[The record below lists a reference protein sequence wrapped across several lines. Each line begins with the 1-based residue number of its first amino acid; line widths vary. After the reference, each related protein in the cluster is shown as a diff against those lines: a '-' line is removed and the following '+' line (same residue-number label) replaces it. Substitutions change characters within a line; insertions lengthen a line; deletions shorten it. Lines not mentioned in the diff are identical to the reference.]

1 MRSPDEPLTLS
12 VAQAARATGLS
23 AHAIRRGVR
32 DGTLPSISIGR
43 LIRIPRLPLLR
54 LLGVEDNEVK
64 ACSYVAG
71 VRNHE
76 HVERRT

>member
-1 MRSPDEPLTLS
+1 MWPPDEPLTLS

-23 AHAIRRGVR
+23 QHAIRRGVR

-43 LIRIPRLPLLR
+43 LIRILRLPLLR

-64 ACSYVAG
+64 ACSYVADA
-71 VRNHE
+71 RDEE
-76 HVERRT
+76 HVRRPT